1 MTIARKPKKAE
12 ASVDV
17 DALIAKGG
25 SVAGQ
30 GADKTLKA
38 TAPKPSPVVVR
49 IPAHMLAGIEQARQ
63 ARAVQIPRH
72 TWLLEAIVEKLARD
86 V

>member
-1 MTIARKPKKAE
+1 MTIARKPKTRPAP
-12 ASVDV
+12 DV

-25 SVAGQ
+25 SVASTTT
-30 GADKTLKA
+30 K
-38 TAPKPSPVVVR
+38 TAPAKASPVVVR

-72 TWLLEAIVEKLARD
+72 TWLLEAIAEKLARD
-86 V
+86 ATVP